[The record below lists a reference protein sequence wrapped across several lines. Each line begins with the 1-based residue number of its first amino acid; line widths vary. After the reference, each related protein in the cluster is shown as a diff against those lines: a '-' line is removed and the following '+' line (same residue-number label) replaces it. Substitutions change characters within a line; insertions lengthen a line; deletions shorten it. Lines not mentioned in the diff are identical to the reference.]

1 MKIRRRHFG
10 RFRRGFTL
18 IELTVALAIL
28 SILIGM
34 VSMLSYNYL
43 SLSSEMVVSQRNE
56 MRTQAFLDWVRRT
69 FGNLPGNAVW
79 QITSNGQQAGS
90 AAPLISD
97 IIVQEL
103 PLTLY
108 WSDSPIQV
116 KAVRLRTVSQPNG
129 LLSLELECYDEELLD
144 LTSSEDNS
152 ALLDV
157 KPIATTTLLEDVRWC
172 EWSVRDPST
181 DEWKEDLKRNDNRPY
196 QLQLNLAFGDNE
208 VAIREVFWIPPK
220 ENPKLLIQEMK
231 AGNMRKNSGDSKRPP
246 GGSNGG
252 QPSPPAEGTP
262 PAQPSGGTPPPAGGG
277 TATAFFFDDPP
288 ALAKRETRV
297 FQMFGERSQ
306 S

>member
-1 MKIRRRHFG
+1 MKTRCRHSG
-10 RFRRGFTL
+10 RSGRGFTL

-69 FGNLPGNAVW
+69 FGNLPGNAIW
-79 QITSNGQQAGS
+79 QITSNGQQVGAS

-108 WSDSPIQV
+108 WNDSPIQV
-116 KAVRLRTVSQPNG
+116 KAVRLRTASQPNG
-129 LLSLELECYDEELLD
+129 LLKLELECYDEELLD
-144 LTSSEDNS
+144 LTSSEDNT

-172 EWSVRDPST
+172 EWSIRDPGT

-196 QLQLNLAFGDNE
+196 QLQLNLAFGDSV

-231 AGNMRKNSGDSKRPP
+231 AGNMRKNSGGGNRPP
-246 GGSNGG
+246 GGSEGG
-252 QPSPPAEGTP
+252 QPSPPTE
-262 PAQPSGGTPPPAGGG
+262 GTPPPAAGGA
-277 TATAFFFDDPP
+277 ATTSFFFDPP
-288 ALAKRETRV
+288 SLARRTARV
-297 FQMFGERSQ
+297 FLTPRERGWA
-306 S
+306 